1 MHVLNKRH
9 FYARMHP
16 ETPHFIW
23 VRLWENCD
31 MYVDVFYC
39 FSGQKLWQINK
50 IETWYNNLRIFFI
63 WVLRAC
69 IFDTKDFFAVSGLMF
84 ASFFETDFHFGLS
97 F

>member
-50 IETWYNNLRIFFI
+50 IET
-63 WVLRAC
+63 
-69 IFDTKDFFAVSGLMF
+69 
-84 ASFFETDFHFGLS
+84 
-97 F
+97 